1 MKMAKRIA
9 SKEAGKAAKKKTYYR
24 GKEIRADRSR

>member
-1 MKMAKRIA
+1 MA
-9 SKEAGKAAKKKTYYR
+9 SKRKSKKAGKAAKKKSYYR